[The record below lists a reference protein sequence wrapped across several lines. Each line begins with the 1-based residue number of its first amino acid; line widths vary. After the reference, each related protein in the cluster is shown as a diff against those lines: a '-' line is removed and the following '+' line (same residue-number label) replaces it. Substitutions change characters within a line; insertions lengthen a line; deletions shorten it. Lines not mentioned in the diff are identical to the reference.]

1 LVKIALVCYPNGHI
15 AGAFGPY
22 AAEEDDWIT
31 KNLLENKIFQN
42 LINRVK
48 VIIVDRG
55 FRLKD
60 QFSKKGI
67 KILQPSFLHGRIQF
81 EKEEV
86 IDSRLVAS
94 ARTVIETCNSRL
106 KQFRLLQYLYS
117 TKEIPKLMNWVII
130 ASSLVNMN
138 YQLLRGPSRNLETEE
153 FFSDDDG
160 DVDFQLASDYSTES
174 ESEESMNSDSEGEI
188 DEKEE
193 MELLKERKL
202 APKTLPFTFHD
213 IEIVLPEDLK
223 WKKAPKTPA
232 FPPLSLPFLKEVFQ
246 TPTTSKS
253 AKSTVE
259 RGLLKVNCEG
269 SFSSSTHQVLCFFE
283 ELRKK
288 TEISLYCSCKNGKSR
303 CAHQAALFL
312 YILSLQ
318 MNQPIQELTKKD
330 NRITKKVSKSLI
342 SKRNNH

>member
-1 LVKIALVCYPNGHI
+1 
-15 AGAFGPY
+15 
-22 AAEEDDWIT
+22 
-31 KNLLENKIFQN
+31 
-42 LINRVK
+42 
-48 VIIVDRG
+48 
-55 FRLKD
+55 
-60 QFSKKGI
+60 
-67 KILQPSFLHGRIQF
+67 
-81 EKEEV
+81 
-86 IDSRLVAS
+86 
-94 ARTVIETCNSRL
+94 
-106 KQFRLLQYLYS
+106 
-117 TKEIPKLMNWVII
+117 
-130 ASSLVNMN
+130 
-138 YQLLRGPSRNLETEE
+138 
-153 FFSDDDG
+153 
-160 DVDFQLASDYSTES
+160 
-174 ESEESMNSDSEGEI
+174 MNSDSEGEI

-223 WKKAPKTPA
+223 WNKEPKIPA
-232 FPPLSLPFLKEVFQ
+232 FPPLSLPLLKEVFQ

-259 RGLLKVNCEG
+259 RGLLFLMPPHPKIKCLWKVEYQGKQYLKVNCEG

-283 ELRKK
+283 ELRRK

-318 MNQPIQELTKKD
+318 MNQPIEELTKKD